1 MSQDHTL
8 KDNNRRAL
16 RFTDQRSVA
25 EALPSYFVEEYPKLI
40 KLLDHYYQFEDSDQS
55 PSRYLDDLIVNR
67 DITQVDETLLE
78 YIEDELLL
86 GQSYFEG
93 FQNKRSAAKFSNN
106 LYRSKGTLYSIQQFF
121 RMFFGIQPDVR
132 YTKEDRFIVGQDDIG
147 YESQKFITDDKLYQ
161 TYAIQIKASLPV
173 STWREAY
180 KLFVHPAG
188 MYFGGE
194 VQLVNDVDLQ
204 IDNMP
209 DFEKAVIDPTVQG
222 EASMSMLAFDDVTGI
237 VKRLAAVDSDDAPR
251 IRIDLGKTLGL
262 FADSASIQEMDSSYE
277 NIEDFVDVISNKFDE
292 DSTGKVARF
301 DMDRVAWDT
310 FDEVDF
316 PWYDSDSA

>member
-1 MSQDHTL
+1 MSKDHTI

-16 RFTDQRSVA
+16 RFTDQRKVA
-25 EALPSYFVEEYPKLI
+25 DVLPSYFVEDYPKLI
-40 KLLDHYYQFEDSDQS
+40 KLLEYYYEFEDGDTS
-55 PSRYLDDLIVNR
+55 PSRFLDDLIVNR
-67 DITQVDETLLE
+67 DITEVDTTLLE

-93 FQNKRSAAKFSNN
+93 FQNKRAAAKFSNT

-121 RMFFGIQPDVR
+121 RMFYGIQPDVR

-147 YESQKFITDDKLYQ
+147 YDAQKFITDDKLYQ
-161 TYAIQIKASLPV
+161 TYAIQIKAELPV
-173 STWREAY
+173 SEWREAY

-194 VQLVNDVDLQ
+194 VQIVNDFNLRL
-204 IDNMP
+204 DNMP
-209 DFEKAVIDPTVQG
+209 DFVKAVTDPTVQG
-222 EASMSMLAFDDVTGI
+222 EAAMTMGAFDDVSSI
-237 VKRLAAVDSDDAPR
+237 VPNLQTDSDQAPQYR
-251 IRIDLGKTLGL
+251 VDPTKIINHFDTQTIAQL
-262 FADSASIQEMDSSYE
+262 DSSYQS
-277 NIEDFVDVISNKFDE
+277 IQDFTDLLSNRFDE
-292 DSTGKVARF
+292 DSSGKVARF
-301 DMDRVAWDT
+301 DMDLSFADT